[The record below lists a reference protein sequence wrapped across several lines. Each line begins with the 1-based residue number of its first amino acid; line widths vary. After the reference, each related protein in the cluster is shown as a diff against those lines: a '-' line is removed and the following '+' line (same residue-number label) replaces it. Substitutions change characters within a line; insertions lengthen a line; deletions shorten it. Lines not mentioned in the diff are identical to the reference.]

1 MLLATGW
8 KTSHVDS
15 VHFFKIA
22 SISQE
27 AAFDEVNKH
36 IVDNKAAFDL
46 LLVKRRSLMEEW
58 VKYLTP
64 IKAFDMHL

>member
-8 KTSHVDS
+8 KTSHVDG
-15 VHFFKIA
+15 VHFIKIA

-46 LLVKRRSLMEEW
+46 LLVKRRSLME
-58 VKYLTP
+58 
-64 IKAFDMHL
+64 